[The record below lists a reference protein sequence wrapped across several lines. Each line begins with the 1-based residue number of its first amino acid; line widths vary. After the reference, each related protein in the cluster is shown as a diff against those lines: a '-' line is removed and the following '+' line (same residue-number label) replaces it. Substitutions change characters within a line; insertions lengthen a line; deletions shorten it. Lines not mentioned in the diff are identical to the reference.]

1 MAEFNSKMGEPTM
14 TEKNFEH
21 KIIWDKSRKT
31 LERLANALA
40 SDGWSGVSIS
50 QDHEGEWTM
59 LMIR

>member
-1 MAEFNSKMGEPTM
+1 M